1 MRHAFWPSSMVQ
13 VGLLV
18 AACVATAQDSAV
30 RQRAVAVL
38 RVGLSGTGAD
48 AFWPA
53 MHAAEGL
60 TLAGFP
66 ADVRAALEP
75 RLAAEDDPRH
85 RCGLAR
91 ELIRAGDR
99 DRVAILAGILAG
111 DDARGHVHAAESLF
125 KVGEVGDAAALQRAA
140 SQQDNT
146 TLRLMAAAALARS
159 GDAAG
164 LEIIR
169 AALRGEDPDGI
180 MLAGWILGQIG
191 DATDVEP
198 LRSRLDDAAT
208 PLARAY
214 LEHALA
220 MRGDAAGLEALMRN
234 LAAADDVIRAAAA
247 NAAGEARAAAC
258 RPRLVQLLDDP
269 ALDVRIRAAHAIL
282 ILDQADGPPRA
293 SPGPEKPR
301 SDQPGTTRPDP
312 G

>member
-1 MRHAFWPSSMVQ
+1 MLRALWPAIVVLGLVTATGFAHAQAPAMRE
-13 VGLLV
+13 
-18 AACVATAQDSAV
+18 
-30 RQRAVAVL
+30 RAVAVL

-66 ADVRAALEP
+66 AEVRAALEP
-75 RLAAEDDPRH
+75 RLATEDDPRH

-91 ELIRAGDR
+91 ELVRAGDR

-111 DDARGHVHAAESLF
+111 DDPRGHVHAAESLF

-140 SQQDNT
+140 GQRHDIK
-146 TLRLMAAAALARS
+146 LRLMASAALARR

-164 LEIIR
+164 LATIR
-169 AALRGEDPDGI
+169 AALRGDDPDGI

-191 DATDVEP
+191 DATDIEP
-198 LRSRLDDAAT
+198 LRAGLPAAAT
-208 PLARAY
+208 PLTRAY
-214 LEHALA
+214 LQHALA
-220 MRGDAAGLEALMRN
+220 MRGDAAGLEALGRN
-234 LAAADDVIRAAAA
+234 LTAADDAIRAAAA
-247 NAAGEARAAAC
+247 NAAGEARAAALATE
-258 RPRLVQLLDDP
+258 LVKRLDDP

-282 ILDQADGPPRA
+282 VLDQPDGPPRA

-301 SDQPGTTRPDP
+301 SGPPGTTR
-312 G
+312 